1 MLHYEIQG
9 DSLII
14 YIKDELDHH
23 AVTYL
28 RETSDRLIE
37 AGNVK
42 NIVFDFKD
50 VSFMDSSGIGLIMW
64 RYKKVMFIGGKAAV
78 TNVGNA
84 VDRIFKISGLY
95 KIIEKYDTI
104 QDAML
109 IIWHKI
115 LHLWS
120 NQFRHQSFQLHHF
133 G

>member
-42 NIVFDFKD
+42 NIVFDFND
-50 VSFMDSSGIGLIMW
+50 VSFMDSSGIGLIMG

-78 TNVGNA
+78 TNV
-84 VDRIFKISGLY
+84 
-95 KIIEKYDTI
+95 
-104 QDAML
+104 
-109 IIWHKI
+109 
-115 LHLWS
+115 
-120 NQFRHQSFQLHHF
+120 
-133 G
+133 

>member
-50 VSFMDSSGIGLIMW
+50 VSFMDSSGIGLIMG
-64 RYKKVMFIGGKAAV
+64 RYKKVMFTA
-78 TNVGNA
+78 
-84 VDRIFKISGLY
+84 
-95 KIIEKYDTI
+95 EKRQLQMWEMLLTVYLKY
-104 QDAML
+104 QDCIRL
-109 IIWHKI
+109 
-115 LHLWS
+115 
-120 NQFRHQSFQLHHF
+120 
-133 G
+133 

>member
-50 VSFMDSSGIGLIMW
+50 VSFMDSSGIGVIIGRCKSMGFSGGEVAATNMNE
-64 RYKKVMFIGGKAAV
+64 RVKK
-78 TNVGNA
+78 
-84 VDRIFKISGLY
+84 IFMVSGLQ
-95 KIIEKYDTI
+95 KLIRVDTV
-104 QDAML
+104 
-109 IIWHKI
+109 
-115 LHLWS
+115 
-120 NQFRHQSFQLHHF
+120 
-133 G
+133 

>member
-50 VSFMDSSGIGLIMW
+50 VSFMDSSGIGLIMG
-64 RYKKVMFIGGKAAV
+64 RYKKVMC
-78 TNVGNA
+78 
-84 VDRIFKISGLY
+84 SG
-95 KIIEKYDTI
+95 
-104 QDAML
+104 
-109 IIWHKI
+109 
-115 LHLWS
+115 
-120 NQFRHQSFQLHHF
+120 
-133 G
+133 

>member
-50 VSFMDSSGIGLIMW
+50 VSFMDSSGIGLIMG
-64 RYKKVMFIGGKAAV
+64 RYKKVYRRK
-78 TNVGNA
+78 
-84 VDRIFKISGLY
+84 SGRY
-95 KIIEKYDTI
+95 KCRKCCRPYI
-104 QDAML
+104 
-109 IIWHKI
+109 
-115 LHLWS
+115 
-120 NQFRHQSFQLHHF
+120 
-133 G
+133 